1 MTIADPEQRPDAVVA
16 LSDWKVIRESIYTAK
31 KEWRPR
37 QRNED
42 LVGKVALDVVSLYQL
57 FMHFARSYILRTEN

>member
-1 MTIADPEQRPDAVVA
+1 MAALDPEQRPTAGEA
-16 LSDWKVIRESIYTAK
+16 FAQWMTIREAISTVK

-42 LVGKVALDVVSLYQL
+42 PVDKVTLDVVSLYQI
-57 FMHFARSYILRTEN
+57 FMHFARSCVEGARI

>member
-1 MTIADPEQRPDAVVA
+1 MDPEQRPEAAVA
-16 LSDWKVIRESIYTAK
+16 LREWKTIRETISTAK

-42 LVGKVALDVVSLYQL
+42 LLGKVALDVVSLYQL
-57 FMHFARSYILRTEN
+57 FMHFAKSYASGTGN